1 METELKLRFKDP
13 SRAINFFEE
22 EHIVQLLMP
31 GSKRITMMHSLYYD
45 TDEGDLNKSEAT
57 LRVRQEGDQSVM
69 TIKLGEKGSASL
81 HQRLEWNLVID
92 EKIWEPDLDEGI
104 DPQSFLKYAV
114 SDGDPDDS
122 LLELLERL
130 ENKPLQVICQAHFK
144 RTAYDVGYGDTLMEL
159 ALDDGFLSGGDA
171 RETLLEL
178 ELELKEGDVPDLLEL
193 GQILEE
199 NLPLEPEPKSKY
211 ARCLDLLAG
220 SLQTG
225 RKNEL

>member
-13 SRAINFFEE
+13 SRAKNFFEE
-22 EHIVQLLMP
+22 AHIIQLLMP
-31 GSKRITMMHSLYYD
+31 ESKRITMMHSLYYD
-45 TDEGDLNKSEAT
+45 TAEGDLNKSRAT

-92 EKIWEPDLDEGI
+92 EKIWQPDLDEGI
-104 DPQSFLKYAV
+104 DSQNFLKYAV
-114 SDGDPDDS
+114 SDGDPDES
-122 LLELLERL
+122 LLELLERI
-130 ENKPLQVICQAHFK
+130 ENKPLQIICQAHFQ

-159 ALDDGFLSGGDA
+159 ALDDGYLTGGDIK
-171 RETLLEL
+171 EPLLEL

-193 GQILEE
+193 GLILEE

-211 ARCLDLLAG
+211 ARCLDLLAANRPANKG
-220 SLQTG
+220 I
-225 RKNEL
+225 